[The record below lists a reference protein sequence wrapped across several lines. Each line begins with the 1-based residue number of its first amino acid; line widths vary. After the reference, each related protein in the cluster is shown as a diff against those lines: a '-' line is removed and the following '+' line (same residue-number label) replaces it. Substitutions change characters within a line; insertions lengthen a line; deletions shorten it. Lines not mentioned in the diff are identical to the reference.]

1 MSQTAL
7 PQRPNCLV
15 STGSILI
22 DLPLK
27 VARFPKAGSAVTALS
42 NGAKVG
48 GGYTIA
54 RATASQ
60 QVPVALASTLGTG
73 PNSALVRASMLRD
86 GVENVVQELVG
97 DIGTCTTLIEPG
109 GQRTFITTE
118 GVESE
123 PQLED
128 LEKLELVPG
137 DYVHAAGY
145 DLVHRRTR
153 EGISQWLSAL
163 PTGVQLVVDF
173 GPAVVDIVDQILLKI
188 MARADIITGNRRE
201 IDQLRSRLGGV
212 DLMYRAAPNAMFVR
226 RIGSAGCE
234 LLLPDHGQDTLV
246 SGYPMSV
253 TDTTGAGDTHTG
265 VLIASLLQGYSV
277 LQSARRANAAAALM
291 ISKREDNHAP
301 TAEDINQLLREAGD
315 VESLAAI

>member
-42 NGAKVG
+42 NGTKVG

-128 LEKLELVPG
+128 LENLKLVPG

-145 DLVHRRTR
+145 DLVHQRTR
-153 EGISQWLSAL
+153 EGISQWLSTL

-173 GPAVVDIVDQILLKI
+173 GPAVVDILDEILLKI
-188 MARADIITGNRRE
+188 
-201 IDQLRSRLGGV
+201 LGGV
-212 DLMYRAAPNAMFVR
+212 ELMYRAAPNAMFVR

-234 LLLPDHGQDTLV
+234 LLLPDHGQPTLV

-265 VLIASLLQGYSV
+265 VLIASLLKGYSV

-291 ISKREDNHAP
+291 ISQREDNHAP
-301 TAEDINQLLREAGD
+301 SAEDIDQLLREAGD
-315 VESLAAI
+315 TESLAAI

>member
-86 GVENVVQELVG
+86 GVDNVVQELVG

-109 GQRTFITTE
+109 G
-118 GVESE
+118 
-123 PQLED
+123 
-128 LEKLELVPG
+128 
-137 DYVHAAGY
+137 
-145 DLVHRRTR
+145 
-153 EGISQWLSAL
+153 
-163 PTGVQLVVDF
+163 
-173 GPAVVDIVDQILLKI
+173 
-188 MARADIITGNRRE
+188 
-201 IDQLRSRLGGV
+201 
-212 DLMYRAAPNAMFVR
+212 
-226 RIGSAGCE
+226 
-234 LLLPDHGQDTLV
+234 
-246 SGYPMSV
+246 
-253 TDTTGAGDTHTG
+253 
-265 VLIASLLQGYSV
+265 
-277 LQSARRANAAAALM
+277 
-291 ISKREDNHAP
+291 
-301 TAEDINQLLREAGD
+301 
-315 VESLAAI
+315 

>member
-1 MSQTAL
+1 MSKIAL

-27 VARFPKAGSAVTALS
+27 VTHFPKAGSAITALS
-42 NGAKVG
+42 NGARVG

-54 RATASQ
+54 RAA
-60 QVPVALASTLGTG
+60 
-73 PNSALVRASMLRD
+73 ASMLRD

-128 LEKLELVPG
+128 LENLELVPG

-145 DLVHRRTR
+145 DLVHHRTR
-153 EGISQWLSAL
+153 EGICQWLSTL
-163 PTGVQLVVDF
+163 PAGVQLVVDF
-173 GPAVVDIVDQILLKI
+173 GPAVVDILDRILLKI
-188 MARADIITGNRRE
+188 MARADIITGNRLE
-201 IDQLRSRLGGV
+201 IDQLRARLGGV
-212 DLMYRAAPNAMFVR
+212 ELMYRAAPNAMFVR

-234 LLLPDHGQDTLV
+234 LLLPDHSQATVV
-246 SGYPMSV
+246 SGYPMSIA
-253 TDTTGAGDTHTG
+253 DTTGAGDTHTG
-265 VLIASLLQGYSV
+265 VLIAGLLQGRSV

-291 ISKREDNHAP
+291 ISQREDDRTP
-301 TAEDINQLLREAGD
+301 SAEDIDQLLREAGD
-315 VESLAAI
+315 AESLAAI